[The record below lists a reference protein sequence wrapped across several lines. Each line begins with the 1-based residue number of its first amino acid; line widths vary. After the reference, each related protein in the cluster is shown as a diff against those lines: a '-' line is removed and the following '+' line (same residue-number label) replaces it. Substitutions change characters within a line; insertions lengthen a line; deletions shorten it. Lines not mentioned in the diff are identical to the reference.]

1 MAEDGYRGSYLRG
14 VTLDG
19 QIFDFARNARSMR
32 ELSGVCFSP
41 DGKALFVN
49 MQEDGLTLAVMGP
62 FPEVGAGAGA
72 TIRAGMSAPGAG

>member
-1 MAEDGYRGSYLRG
+1 MAEDGYRGNTLRG

-19 QIFDFARNARSMR
+19 QIFDFARNARSMS

-62 FPEVGAGAGA
+62 FPEVGAGSA
-72 TIRAGMSAPGAG
+72 IRAGRSAPGTG